1 MKVLRFLKEGI
12 RDPLLDY
19 DFVTTPVIIGKHET
33 YAQAFLRQEPPFL
46 MIEHDIIIND
56 ESFPVIS
63 RYTRII
69 HDTELLVF
77 PYYLY
82 PSSTNLKHPVIAH
95 RQFNGHQIE
104 WIRHQ
109 PYFQIVDSFGLGC
122 IYVPS
127 MYIFS
132 LINPLWDY
140 PDFDSNLSEA
150 VHSHV
155 VTYCAPNPIV
165 THVH

>member
-19 DFVTTPVIIGKHET
+19 DFYASPVIIGEHET

-46 MIEHDIIIND
+46 MIEHDIIINA

-95 RQFNGHQIE
+95 RHQIE

-109 PYFQIVDSFGLGC
+109 YYFQIVDSFGLGC